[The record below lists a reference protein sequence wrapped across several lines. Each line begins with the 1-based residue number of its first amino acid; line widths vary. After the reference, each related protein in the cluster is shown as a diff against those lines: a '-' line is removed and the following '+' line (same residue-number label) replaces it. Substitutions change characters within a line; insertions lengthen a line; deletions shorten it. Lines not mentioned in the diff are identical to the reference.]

1 MYEVVKTFTN
11 KDFGK
16 LRVVCIDNEFF
27 LISKDLGEFLGY
39 VNTRN
44 TTITH
49 VDKKDRKHCL
59 INTSFGIQKMV
70 VVNKNGVYSLI
81 YNVKSQRGKNARD
94 WIIQNVIPELYENK
108 ELSVLNLSQENER
121 SSNMNEIIK
130 INYDS
135 EQPTV
140 LGRDLHKALEV
151 KTAYKDWFPRMCD
164 YGFEEGK
171 DFNPL
176 KNERVQIEGDREV
189 SRQVTDH
196 QLTIPMAKEI
206 CMLQRSEKGKMFRQY
221 FISIEEQWNTPDV
234 VIARALLM
242 TNKKL
247 EELKNKNLLLKAENK
262 ALEVE
267 NTKKENIIQENQPKV
282 DFAEGITASK
292 GTISMSQFAKMVSK
306 ETGKTIGR
314 NAILLWLRQQKILM
328 RTNEPYQMYKK
339 YFEYISVLNHWG
351 KGGFATRVTGKGQ
364 KWLFERLRKAGVIGE
379 KKNTKLVS
387 VSVAQSDEDDY
398 SWVDEI

>member
-1 MYEVVKTFTN
+1 
-11 KDFGK
+11 
-16 LRVVCIDNEFF
+16 
-27 LISKDLGEFLGY
+27 
-39 VNTRN
+39 
-44 TTITH
+44 
-49 VDKKDRKHCL
+49 
-59 INTSFGIQKMV
+59 
-70 VVNKNGVYSLI
+70 
-81 YNVKSQRGKNARD
+81 
-94 WIIQNVIPELYENK
+94 
-108 ELSVLNLSQENER
+108 
-121 SSNMNEIIK
+121 MNEIIK

-176 KNERVQIEGDREV
+176 KNERVQVEGDREV

-262 ALEVE
+262 ALETE

-339 YFEYISVLNHWG
+339 YFEYIPVLNHWG

-387 VSVAQSDEDDY
+387 VSVVQGDEDDL